1 MRQLIKAAGSIDPE
15 SGVITEPAALLLENG
30 RIQAVDKPSELE
42 QAEAAL
48 EVMEFPTGYV
58 LPGLINS
65 HAHLCLP
72 SGGVGLVENARQ
84 SNQTWRRNA
93 ETNARA
99 TLLNG
104 VTTLRDCGDRDNIV
118 RDLGRKIESRELPGP
133 RLLQCGPPL
142 TVTNGH
148 CLSPGGEAD
157 GVEGLIRATRQRF
170 EAGADFIKVMATGGG
185 IPGTHPELAAYSA
198 EEIGAM
204 VRTAHELGRKV
215 TAHCRGI
222 PGIENAVRAGVD
234 HIEHCCFELPGSV
247 LRFEPHLADAMADRG
262 IVVTPTIRLYLD
274 SVRLMERRQK
284 ESGLTDDE
292 QAWLDS
298 LRACVEEKLCSL
310 YGLRK
315 AGVTVVA
322 GNDAGLAQTGHT
334 AFWQE
339 LEMMEQGGMNSL
351 EVLRSATSVAARVL
365 DQADSLG
372 GMAPG
377 MKADLLV
384 VEGNPLQNLSRL
396 NQVLAVF
403 KDGCRY
409 QA

>member
-1 MRQLIKAAGSIDPE
+1 MPQLIKAAGCIDPE
-15 SGVITEPAALLLENG
+15 SGLITEPAALLLENG
-30 RIQAVDKPSELE
+30 RIRAVDKPGELE
-42 QAEAAL
+42 RAQAAAKI
-48 EVMEFPTGYV
+48 MDFPSGYV

-84 SNQTWRRNA
+84 SNQVWRRNA
-93 ETNARA
+93 EVNARA

-118 RDLGRKIESRELPGP
+118 RDLGRRIENGEIPGP

-157 GVEGLIRATRQRF
+157 GLDGLIQAARQRY

-185 IPGTHPELAAYSA
+185 IPGTHPELAAYTA
-198 EEIGAM
+198 EEVGAV

-222 PGIENAVRAGVD
+222 PGIENVVRAGVD

-247 LRFEPHLADAMADRG
+247 LRFEPYLADAIAAKG

-274 SVRLMERRQK
+274 SVRLMERRQE

-292 QAWLDS
+292 KAWLQS
-298 LRACVEEKLCSL
+298 LRACVEEKLRSL
-310 YGLRK
+310 DGLRK

-322 GNDAGLAQTGHT
+322 GNDAGLAQTPHT
-334 AFWQE
+334 SFWQE
-339 LEMMEQGGMNSL
+339 LEMMQRGGMSSL

-365 DQADSLG
+365 DLADSLG
-372 GMAPG
+372 RIAPG

-384 VEGNPLQNLSRL
+384 VDGNPLQSLARL

-403 KDGCRY
+403 KEGRHF